1 MERASNKVQVCEILL
16 PELYRAILFLFSNKD
31 MVAITADYV
40 FTNPFQQGNSLNKHH
55 ELLNEAVDLLRNDTV
70 VQERAVQLKTL
81 FLQNKECLCHG
92 DLHTGSVMVK
102 GQSSK
107 VILCSTKVMC

>member
-1 MERASNKVQVCEILL
+1 
-16 PELYRAILFLFSNKD
+16 

-40 FTNPFQQGNSLNKHH
+40 FTNPFQLDNSLNKHH
-55 ELLNEAVDLLRNDTV
+55 ELLNEAVELLRNDTA
-70 VQERAVQLKTL
+70 VQERAAQLKKL
-81 FLQNKECLCHG
+81 FLEKQECLCHG

-107 VILCSTKVMC
+107 VILFITGLFFTCFHHL